1 MKRIL
6 ATAAAILLGSAAFVP
21 TQALAQVGFNIV
33 IGNAPPP
40 PRYEVVPPPRYGY
53 VWAPGYWDWN
63 GRRHQWMEGHWERA
77 RPGYTYQRPEWRQ
90 ERDGWR
96 LAHGGWQRA
105 PEYGRRPQNY
115 REHGQGYGHGHGRGD
130 KDRDGVPNYADR
142 DRDGDGVANRYDRRP
157 DNPRRD

>member
-6 ATAAAILLGSAAFVP
+6 ATAAAILISSAAFIP
-21 TQALAQVGFNIV
+21 TQALAQVDFSIV

-40 PRYEVVPPPRYGY
+40 PRYEVVPPPRTGY

-63 GRRHQWMEGHWERA
+63 GRKHVWVGGHWERS
-77 RPGYTYQRPEWRQ
+77 RPGYTYQRPQWRQ
-90 ERDGWR
+90 DRGGWR

-105 PEYGRRPQNY
+105 PEYRKPQIN
-115 REHGQGYGHGHGRGD
+115 RANGHAYGRGD

-142 DRDGDGVANRYDRRP
+142 DRDGDGVPNRYDRKP
-157 DNPRRD
+157 DNPRHH